1 MTLAAEASPH
11 PLDAIDRQ
19 IVLSLEQVT
28 SPGEADIT
36 QAARLIIRHEDSK
49 CSGDLFPRLRSVAQ
63 RWGYTRD
70 SLMQVSKDIWQS
82 GYRPVMTEDIVVQGV
97 GSGADVEG

>member
-1 MTLAAEASPH
+1 MNPAVAVSPH

-28 SPGEADIT
+28 SPGDADIT
-36 QAARLIIRHEDSK
+36 QAARLVIRHESSK
-49 CSGDLFPRLRSVAQ
+49 CSGDLFPRLRSIAQ
-63 RWGYTRD
+63 QWGYTRD
-70 SLMQVSKDIWQS
+70 GLMQAARGIWQS
-82 GYRPVMTEDIVVQGV
+82 GYRPVMTQDIVVQAV